1 MSFGIQSKAA
11 AAQASQPRAVF
22 AVQGFFR
29 LAILAFAFLDTWF
42 CRYYMG
48 PDGVSYLDMGD
59 YYWKGDWHNALS
71 TYWSPLYAWM
81 TALLF
86 HATHPS
92 MRWEF
97 PEVHLLN
104 LAILIAALI
113 CFEFFWRELLASECD
128 LAAAAPGSA
137 WAIGYLLFL
146 YIHVRS
152 ERFSIVTPDL
162 VVAALVYLAMAM
174 MLRFKAGKI
183 HATGAAVLGIV
194 LGAGYLA
201 KAAMLPFA
209 ILMIATMAAVALRH
223 RRDKFLV
230 AVTMLALLAVSV
242 PYIAAISW
250 NAHRL
255 TIGDSG
261 KFNVA
266 WEVNGVKPKYRHWQP
281 GAASST
287 LPEHTTRKLMNWPEV
302 YEFAAPIAGTYPVWF
317 DPTYWNAGVD
327 THMHPAQEA
336 KIFSRNLLRFASLTH
351 TGAGLPT
358 IVVLAMLLLGGSIN
372 ASWRKLLGFWPILAP
387 SFAFFAMYA
396 MVYWEG
402 RYTSGVLLAVCG
414 AITASATFANA
425 SRRTIA
431 TRAAILILCALGI
444 WRAAV
449 TLRDDLR
456 ASRIW
461 AQPVAAAEQ
470 LRDMGLLPGDRVALI
485 GDGFVAYW
493 ARLDRVRIV
502 AELPRGD
509 RDLANSAA
517 AFWSATPAVERTVL
531 DTLKSTGAVAVVS
544 DAAPQIL
551 PPGWTAVGATGRAV
565 YFFR

>member
-1 MSFGIQSKAA
+1 
-11 AAQASQPRAVF
+11 
-22 AVQGFFR
+22 
-29 LAILAFAFLDTWF
+29 
-42 CRYYMG
+42 MG
-48 PDGVSYLDMGD
+48 PDGVSYMDLGD

-86 HATHPS
+86 HLTHPS

-104 LAILIAALI
+104 LGIMIAALF
-113 CFEFFWRELLASECD
+113 CFEFFWRELLNSDGD
-128 LAAAAPGSA
+128 LVVAPGSA

-174 MLRFKAGKI
+174 MLRFKAGKLK
-183 HATGAAVLGIV
+183 AAGAATFGIL

-209 ILMIATMAAVALRH
+209 ILMIATMAAVALRQ
-223 RRDKFLV
+223 RRGKVLV
-230 AVTMLALLAVSV
+230 SVTLLALVVVSV
-242 PYIAAISW
+242 PYIAAISR

-266 WEVNGVKPKYRHWQP
+266 WEVNDVKPRYRHWQ
-281 GAASST
+281 GNANDASRPVHPS
-287 LPEHTTRKLMNWPEV
+287 RKLVNWPEV
-302 YEFAAPIAGTYPVWF
+302 YEFATPIAGTYPVWF
-317 DPTYWNAGVD
+317 DPTYWFAGVD

-336 KIFSRNLLRFASLTH
+336 KIFSRNLIQFASLTH
-351 TGAGLPT
+351 TGLGLPT
-358 IVVLAMLLLGGSIN
+358 IVVMLMLLLGGSVA
-372 ASWRKLLGFWPILAP
+372 ASLRKLVAFWPIIV
-387 SFAFFAMYA
+387 SSIAFFAMYA

-414 AITASATFANA
+414 VITVSATFANA
-425 SRRTIA
+425 QRRTIA
-431 TRAAILILCALGI
+431 TRTTILILCALGI
-444 WRAAV
+444 WRVAV
-449 TLRDDLR
+449 VLRDDLH
-456 ASRIW
+456 ASRNW
-461 AQPVAAAEQ
+461 ARPVAAAEQ
-470 LRDMGLLPGDRVALI
+470 LRAMGLQPGDRVALI
-485 GDGFVAYW
+485 GDGFFAYW

-502 AELPRGD
+502 AELPRDD
-509 RDLANSAA
+509 RDLPNSAA
-517 AFWSATPAVERTVL
+517 AFWTATPQVEETVL
-531 DTLKSTGAVAVVS
+531 DDLKSTGAVAVVS
-544 DAAPQIL
+544 DAAPQTL
-551 PPGWTAVGATGRAV
+551 PPGWTQLGATGRAV